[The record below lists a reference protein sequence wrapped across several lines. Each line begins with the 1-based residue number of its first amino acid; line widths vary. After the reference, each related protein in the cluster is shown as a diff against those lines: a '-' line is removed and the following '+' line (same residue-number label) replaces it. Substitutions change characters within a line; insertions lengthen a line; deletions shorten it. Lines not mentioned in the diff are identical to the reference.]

1 MCLIVF
7 AYKRHQKFPLI
18 LLANRDEFYER
29 PTQAAHFWEDAP
41 QVFAGRDLVF
51 GGTWLGITKNGRFA
65 ALTNFRQPT
74 QKTGKISR
82 GNLVSDFLKGNKTV
96 LEYLEN
102 VKNTAENYSGFNLLA
117 GVFTENESTF
127 GYFSNRNDGEIK
139 ILGSGIYGLSNSL
152 LDTPW
157 QKVERAKSGLF
168 EITSRDFREEDLFK
182 LLEDRTF
189 AKDEDLPDTGIGLER
204 EKILSPIFIETPI
217 YGTRCSSLVLY
228 ENGKTLTLDERVFH

>member
-7 AYKRHQKFPLI
+7 AFKKHPKFPLI

-29 PTQAAHFWEDAP
+29 PTKSAHFWEDAP

-65 ALTNFRQPT
+65 ALTNFRQPKG
-74 QKTGKISR
+74 KTGTISR
-82 GNLVSDFLKGNKTV
+82 GNLVSDFLKGNETV
-96 LEYLEN
+96 SEYLKKVELN
-102 VKNTAENYSGFNLLA
+102 SENYSGFNLLA
-117 GVFTENESTF
+117 GIFTQNYSEF
-127 GYFSNRNDGEIK
+127 GYYSNRGEGLIK
-139 ILGSGIYGLSNSL
+139 NLDAGIYGLSNSL

-157 QKVERAKSGLF
+157 QKVKSAKSGLSK
-168 EITSRDFREEDLFK
+168 IISSDFDKESSFK
-182 LLEDRTF
+182 LLQDRTL

-217 YGTRCSSLVLY
+217 YGTRCSSVVLFKDG
-228 ENGKTLTLDERVFH
+228 NNLTLNERVFY